1 MRPDLA
7 AAAAEQTRLAEQ
19 VRDEWEGVEPRI
31 VVGVDMAGAMRGPL
45 VRAAAVALAWPD
57 LAVVAQAVAE
67 VAPSFPYV
75 PGFLALREA
84 PPVMAALDRLPMR
97 PDLLMVDGHGIAHP
111 RRFGI
116 ASYLG
121 VTLDTP
127 TIGVAK
133 SRLVGEHEPP
143 GPDVGAWTPL
153 VERGEIIGAVLRT
166 RLGSKPLYI
175 SVGHRVD
182 LAAAI
187 RLTLAATRGHRL
199 PEPTHLAD
207 RLSKRKTVDVA
218 EV

>member
-7 AAAAEQTRLAEQ
+7 AVAAEQTRLAAQ
-19 VRDEWEGVEPRI
+19 VRDVWDGVEPR
-31 VVGVDMAGAMRGPL
+31 VVGGVDMAGAMRGPL

-57 LAVVAQAVAE
+57 LALVAQAVAE
-67 VAPSFPYV
+67 VAPAFPYV

-84 PPVMAALDRLPMR
+84 PPVMAALAKLPQR
-97 PDLLMVDGHGIAHP
+97 PDLLMVDGHGVAHP

-121 VTLDTP
+121 VTLDVP

-133 SRLVGEHEPP
+133 SRLVGEHEAP
-143 GPDVGAWTPL
+143 GPEVGAWTLL
-153 VERGEIIGAVLRT
+153 VDKGEIIGAVLRT
-166 RLGSKPLYI
+166 KAGVKPLYI
-175 SVGHRVD
+175 SVGHRID
-182 LAAAI
+182 LATAV

-199 PEPTHLAD
+199 PEPTRLAD
-207 RLSKRKTVDVA
+207 QLSKRKPLGDI

>member
-7 AAAAEQTRLAEQ
+7 AVAAEQRRLAEG
-19 VRDEWEGVEPRI
+19 VRDEWQGIEPRL
-31 VVGVDMAGAMRGPL
+31 VVGVDMAGGVRGPL

-57 LAVVAQAVAE
+57 LTLVAEAVAE
-67 VAPSFPYV
+67 VAPPFPYV

-84 PPVMAALDRLPMR
+84 PPVMAALDKLPLR

-133 SRLVGEHEPP
+133 SRLVGEHEEP
-143 GPDVGAWTPL
+143 GAEVGAWTPL
-153 VERGEIIGAVLRT
+153 VDGGELIGAVLRT
-166 RLGSKPLYI
+166 RAGVKPLYI
-175 SVGHRVD
+175 SVGHRID
-182 LAAAI
+182 LATAI

-199 PEPTHLAD
+199 PEPTRLAD
-207 RLSKRKTVDVA
+207 RLSKRKPMDEAGV
-218 EV
+218 